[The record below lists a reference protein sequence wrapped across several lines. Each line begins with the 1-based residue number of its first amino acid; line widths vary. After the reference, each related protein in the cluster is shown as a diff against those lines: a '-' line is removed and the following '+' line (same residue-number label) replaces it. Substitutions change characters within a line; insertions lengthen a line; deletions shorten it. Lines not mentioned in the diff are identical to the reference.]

1 MPVAVNGQD
10 VEGGQIFLASVV
22 NTTCVRSY
30 RDSSVGVSVPAAHV
44 PCATHHGD
52 PGEVAQRG
60 RAEDVAHLLPKYSS
74 TSAAVHAAQPYV
86 LEAELPMEPSCSG
99 AAFYIAWAVSSSQ
112 GRDFSLTWPCA
123 CQASSTLGL
132 TSQLCS
138 SGRGQATSCGSRTG
152 GNRHTSLSTLLNEII
167 PQLCPCKIGRQRWDV
182 TQLRED

>member
-1 MPVAVNGQD
+1 MPVAVNGQG

-22 NTTCVRSY
+22 NTTFVRSY

-99 AAFYIAWAVSSSQ
+99 AAFYIAWAVSYLQ
-112 GRDFSLTWPCA
+112 GRTSHSPGPVHAKPPAPWALHL
-123 CQASSTLGL
+123 SSALQEGAKPLLVDLG
-132 TSQLCS
+132 QE
-138 SGRGQATSCGSRTG
+138 G
-152 GNRHTSLSTLLNEII
+152 
-167 PQLCPCKIGRQRWDV
+167 IGIH
-182 TQLRED
+182 LPLHS